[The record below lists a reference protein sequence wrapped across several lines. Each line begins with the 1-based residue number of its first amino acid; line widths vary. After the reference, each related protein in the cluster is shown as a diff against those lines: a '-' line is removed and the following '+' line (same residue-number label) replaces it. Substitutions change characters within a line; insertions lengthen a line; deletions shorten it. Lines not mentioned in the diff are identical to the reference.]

1 MLMCVAVS
9 FWFKDTME
17 KTLTEFIA
25 SLTNADADENKVPA
39 LMGLIEEAFDCKQ
52 EITDLKGKI
61 KDLNDKGARFSVI
74 ARRERLLIQKRA
86 NYTNMMARICK
97 ELKKHEE
104 KENPADYLDDLGDYE

>member
-1 MLMCVAVS
+1 MDKALN
-9 FWFKDTME
+9 
-17 KTLTEFIA
+17 EFIQKLID
-25 SLTNADADENKVPA
+25 SEADEKKIPA

-52 EITDLKGKI
+52 EIIGLKDKIRDLE
-61 KDLNDKGARFSVI
+61 DRGARFTVI

-97 ELKKHEE
+97 ELKKQEE